1 MSAGLKFIS
10 AAIANGAGSALLQ
23 MDTSLLIDND
33 ETTAF
38 EFVKDYYRSYR
49 EVPTPRIVQENTRIR
64 LPNADGPMKF
74 HLDTLQERY
83 DFNILQD
90 HWEQHRELIREGRPK
105 PVVDLMEVTMRRL
118 RRSRHRQGQSLIDAH
133 EGMGLVIDRLRGAM
147 QMGGVSGVPTQWPT
161 FNDQT
166 GGYQPADLITWV
178 GRSSMG
184 KTAMLLSQAE
194 AAYEAGYSVLVTTSE
209 MGAEQI
215 ARRWMSLK
223 FGINP
228 EHLKKGTIS
237 TYLLRRMEQMQA
249 TLLGRERF
257 RILSLGTGA
266 QLNMVEAAIEETAPD
281 IVFIDGIYLFYP
293 AKNSSYMK
301 QTERVTAVFD
311 QLKQQTIDTNLPH
324 VVTTQFNRQA
334 GKGGK
339 DGSLETIGL
348 SDAIGWHSSIV
359 VAVKAGPTDDPRHSR
374 ELEFLK
380 GREGEEGKFAI
391 NFKFRP
397 VDFSEMTREQLD
409 AIQPRQTLNHDP
421 DWT

>member
-10 AAIANGAGSALLQ
+10 AAIANGAGSAIIQLDPQ
-23 MDTSLLIDND
+23 YLISN
-33 ETTAF
+33 EERSAF

-49 EVPTPRIVQENTRIR
+49 EVPTPRIVQENTRVR
-64 LPNADGPMKF
+64 LPTADGPLKF
-74 HLDTLQERY
+74 HMDTLYERY
-83 DFNILQD
+83 DFNVLQD
-90 HWEQHRELIREGRPK
+90 HWDQHRDLIRAGRPK
-105 PVVDLMEVTMRRL
+105 PVVELMENTL
-118 RRSRHRQGQSLIDAH
+118 RRVRRHTRGQSLIDAH
-133 EGMGLVIDRLRGAM
+133 EGMGLVLDRLREARL
-147 QMGGVSGVPTQWPT
+147 MGGISGVPTQWDS
-161 FNDQT
+161 FNAQT

-194 AAYEAGYSVLVTTSE
+194 AAYDAGYSVLVVTSE
-209 MGAEQI
+209 MGSEQI
-215 ARRWMSLK
+215 ARRWMTLK
-223 FGINP
+223 FGLNP

-249 TLLGRERF
+249 ELLGRERF

-266 QLNMVEAAIEETAPD
+266 QLNAVEAAIEETAPD

-293 AKNSSYMK
+293 SKGGGYMK

-311 QLKQQTIDTNLPH
+311 QLKQQCIDTNLPH

-359 VAVKAGPTDDPRHSR
+359 VAVKAGPTDDPRQSR

-409 AIQPRQTLNHDP
+409 AIQPRQQLNHDP

>member
-1 MSAGLKFIS
+1 MSVGLKYLS
-10 AAIANGAGSALLQ
+10 AIIANGAGSAVLQ
-23 MDTSLLIDND
+23 LDPSLLIDNN
-33 ETTAF
+33 EEAAF
-38 EFVKDYYRSYR
+38 EFVKDYYRNYR
-49 EVPTPRIVQENTRIR
+49 EVPTPRLVQENTRVR
-64 LPNADGPMKF
+64 LPTAEGTLEF
-74 HLDTLQERY
+74 HHDNLQERY
-83 DFNILQD
+83 DFQVLRD
-90 HWEQHRELIREGRPK
+90 HWDQHRQLIANGRPK
-105 PVVDLMEVTMRRL
+105 PLVDLMEGTL
-118 RRSRHRQGQSLIDAH
+118 RHLRSRHRKGQTLIDAH
-133 EGMGLVIDRLRGAM
+133 QGMGLVIDRLRDAIR
-147 QMGGVSGVPTQWPT
+147 QGGISGIPTQWPT
-161 FNDQT
+161 FNEQS

-178 GRSSMG
+178 GRSAMG

-194 AAYEAGYSVLVTTSE
+194 AAYDAGYSVLVVTSE
-209 MGAEQI
+209 MGSEQI
-215 ARRWMSLK
+215 ARRWMTMRFGLNPRNLK
-223 FGINP
+223 M
-228 EHLKKGTIS
+228 GTVS
-237 TYLLRRMEQMQA
+237 TYLLRRMEAMQA
-249 TLLGRERF
+249 ELLGRERF

-266 QLNMVEAAIEETAPD
+266 QLSAVEAAISETAPD

-293 AKNSSYMK
+293 SKNSSYMK

-311 QLKQQTIDTNLPH
+311 QLKQQCIDTNLPH

-359 VAVKAGPTDDPRHSR
+359 VAVKTGPTEDPRQSR

-409 AIQPRQTLNHDP
+409 AIQPRQMLNHDP

>member
-1 MSAGLKFIS
+1 MSAGLKYLSAVIS
-10 AAIANGAGSALLQ
+10 NGAGSVLLQ
-23 MDTSLLIDND
+23 MDSSLLIDNN
-33 ETTAF
+33 EVAAF
-38 EFVKDYYRSYR
+38 DFIKDYYRSYR
-49 EVPTPRIVQENTRIR
+49 EVPTPRIVQENTSVR
-64 LPNADGPMKF
+64 LPNADGPLQF
-74 HLDTLQERY
+74 HFDNLQERF
-83 DFNILQD
+83 DFSVLRDQWD
-90 HWEQHRELIREGRPK
+90 QHRELIRQGRPQ
-105 PVVDLMEVTMRRL
+105 PVVELMEGTLRRL
-118 RRSRHRQGQSLIDAH
+118 RSRHRQGQSLIDAH
-133 EGMGLVIDRLRGAM
+133 QGMGLVIDRLRDAIR
-147 QMGGVSGVPTQWPT
+147 QGGISGIPTQWPT
-161 FNDQT
+161 FNEQS

-178 GRSSMG
+178 GRSAMG

-194 AAYEAGYSVLVTTSE
+194 AAYDAGYSVLVVTSE
-209 MGAEQI
+209 MGSEQI
-215 ARRWMSLK
+215 ARRWMTMRFGLNPRNLK
-223 FGINP
+223 M
-228 EHLKKGTIS
+228 GTVS
-237 TYLLRRMEQMQA
+237 TYLLRRMEAMQA
-249 TLLGRERF
+249 ELLGRERF

-266 QLNMVEAAIEETAPD
+266 QLSAVEAAISETAPD

-293 AKNSSYMK
+293 SKNSSYMK

-311 QLKQQTIDTNLPH
+311 QLKQQCIDTNLPH

-359 VAVKAGPTDDPRHSR
+359 VAVKVGPTDDPRQSR

-409 AIQPRQTLNHDP
+409 AIQPRQMLNHDP